1 MKGSKLLLVS
11 LITLLTSCSND
22 GYLKNSSNTYFE
34 KTTTSNNTNTNND
47 KNLENYISNLPSI
60 DVFSLQQNTITN
72 IKISSE
78 SSIFSN
84 KYELKGKLLA
94 DISNKDDLYRYQE
107 ETAGSILD
115 STKFFSELRKD
126 QDEDYVLDLIYN
138 DEKQTQELSD
148 DDAFNLV
155 NEDFNLYESIN
166 LKNLDY
172 SLFQNLSYEIK
183 SNQIILT
190 YSKSENI
197 EIFGDVMINYEAI
210 YDKYGNVI
218 SITSSGDISEI
229 NITSGQ
235 TYSGEISGQIK
246 YTYNQKISH
255 ETRL

>member
-1 MKGSKLLLVS
+1 MKSFKLLLIS

-34 KTTTSNNTNTNND
+34 KTTTSNFSNTNED
-47 KNLENYISNLPSI
+47 KILENYISQLESI
-60 DVFSLQQNTITN
+60 DVFTLQQNTTTN

-84 KYELKGKLLA
+84 KYVLKGKLLA

-107 ETAGSILD
+107 ETGGSILD
-115 STKFFSELRKD
+115 STKFFSELKK
-126 QDEDYVLDLIYN
+126 ENEGYILKLKYN
-138 DEKQTQELSD
+138 DEEQNQELSN
-148 DDAFNLV
+148 DDALNLL
-155 NEDFNLYESIN
+155 NEDFDLYDSLNI
-166 LKNLDY
+166 KNLDY
-172 SLFQNLSYEIK
+172 SLFQNLTYEIE
-183 SNQIILT
+183 SNQITLS

-197 EIFGDVMINYEAI
+197 EIFGDVVIDYEAI

-229 NITSGQ
+229 NITGGQ

>member
-1 MKGSKLLLVS
+1 M
-11 LITLLTSCSND
+11 
-22 GYLKNSSNTYFE
+22 
-34 KTTTSNNTNTNND
+34 
-47 KNLENYISNLPSI
+47 
-60 DVFSLQQNTITN
+60 
-72 IKISSE
+72 
-78 SSIFSN
+78 
-84 KYELKGKLLA
+84 A

-126 QDEDYVLDLIYN
+126 QDKDYVLDLIYN

-218 SITSSGDISEI
+218 SITLSGDISEI

-255 ETRL
+255 EARL